1 MKKAFL
7 LSIGLSLCLVNS
19 QEEAVLISNEAP
31 IHSIAQDSGLD
42 VANLRR
48 QDVPDISQYDNVQ
61 TWRASDNFQAEPF
74 QPDLS
79 GYAQGTETADYVR

>member
-19 QEEAVLISNEAP
+19 QEEAVQISDEAP
-31 IHSIAQDSGLD
+31 IQSIAQDSGLD

-48 QDVPDISQYDNVQ
+48 QNVPDISQYYNVE
-61 TWRASDNFQAEPF
+61 TWRESDDFQVEPF

-79 GYAQGTETADYVR
+79 GYA